1 MRLCRRLPRLTGW
14 ALPVLWVRFSPF
26 RGPESLLS
34 FLLKTSVGSADNR
47 VRPGNENRGQAQ
59 LGTEHRPGDSSSP
72 GPVRGSPPPPP
83 PQPVRWEEP
92 AGGWHLRPPIPGGC
106 SCARPGD
113 PGRPETPDPA
123 RGRTGRRDLTP
134 QLAADTRVGPRGTW
148 ETRPP
153 ARTGPSWSRL
163 GRRERTISRPSSGFS
178 PGSPRPQ
185 TETPHLGLRGAGA
198 HQHRGLRGRRKRS
211 RPPTGPLIGRSSEL
225 RRLDWEVFRALPRQG
240 ASDWTV
246 LPSPAPYILNDR
258 LSGHSGLTPAQNI
271 GSKQSSP

>member
-1 MRLCRRLPRLTGW
+1 MRLCGRLPRLAGW

-34 FLLKTSVGSADNR
+34 FLLKTSVGSADDR

-106 SCARPGD
+106 SCARPGH

-123 RGRTGRRDLTP
+123 RGRTGRRDPTP
-134 QLAADTRVGPRGTW
+134 RVAGDTRVGPRGTR

-153 ARTGPSWSRL
+153 DRTGPSRSLPRPRPRAL
-163 GRRERTISRPSSGFS
+163 TISPPCSGV
-178 PGSPRPQ
+178 SPRP
-185 TETPHLGLRGAGA
+185 PRSP
-198 HQHRGLRGRRKRS
+198 GR
-211 RPPTGPLIGRSSEL
+211 
-225 RRLDWEVFRALPRQG
+225 
-240 ASDWTV
+240 
-246 LPSPAPYILNDR
+246 
-258 LSGHSGLTPAQNI
+258 
-271 GSKQSSP
+271 